1 MNEDETE
8 NLMKKL
14 FIEKQEY
21 VPIPFATLEIF
32 IIIWFLLFEVV
43 EGLKNKPENSGNNG
57 NIHIFVDIT
66 KGIGSEWFVSRL
78 LNVIII
84 FYIWYIYVQL
94 AILNFREISYFYER
108 NQKNGI

>member
-32 IIIWFLLFEVV
+32 III
-43 EGLKNKPENSGNNG
+43 
-57 NIHIFVDIT
+57 
-66 KGIGSEWFVSRL
+66 
-78 LNVIII
+78 
-84 FYIWYIYVQL
+84 
-94 AILNFREISYFYER
+94 
-108 NQKNGI
+108 

>member
-1 MNEDETE
+1 M
-8 NLMKKL
+8 
-14 FIEKQEY
+14 
-21 VPIPFATLEIF
+21 PIPFATLEIF

-57 NIHIFVDIT
+57 NIHMFVDIT

-78 LNVIII
+78 LNVIIT